1 MKRLIVPLVAL
12 AAAGLLAGCSKSL
25 DGSSIQGQIAD
36 GMATQ
41 AGGSWTVSCPSDIA
55 IEQGSTFT
63 CDATNADGT
72 TSTIT
77 VTQKD
82 ADGNVSWT
90 SDISALDL
98 DKVRTSIA
106 TDLGTQ
112 VGGTWTVTCPDK
124 VDIGAG
130 KTFTC
135 QAESDSGQ
143 TTPITVTQTDTDGNI
158 SWTTGDGSAA
168 TASPAAS

>member
-1 MKRLIVPLVAL
+1 MKRLIVPMVAL
-12 AAAGLLAGCSKSL
+12 AAVGLLAGCSKSL
-25 DGSSIQGQIAD
+25 DGSSLQTQIAD
-36 GMATQ
+36 GMASQ
-41 AGGSWTVSCPSDIA
+41 AGGTWTVTCPSDIPMEKDA
-55 IEQGSTFT
+55 TFT
-63 CDATNADGT
+63 CDATNTDGT

-77 VTQKD
+77 VTQTD
-82 ADGNVSWT
+82 ADGNVTWN

-98 DKVRTSIA
+98 AKVESSVA

-124 VDIGAG
+124 VDIGQG

-135 QAESDSGQ
+135 DASSDSGQ

-158 SWTTGDGSAA
+158 SWAAGDGAA
-168 TASPAAS
+168 ETSSPAAS